1 MADFKELLSEQQR
14 TTAALERMSTIVVSE
29 GKASA
34 TRDKVQEV
42 NQARSEAAK
51 VREAK
56 KREQKDN
63 QQIEHLTH
71 TSALIF

>member
-42 NQARSEAAK
+42 N
-51 VREAK
+51 
-56 KREQKDN
+56 
-63 QQIEHLTH
+63 
-71 TSALIF
+71 LIKNE